1 MKKKIMIDGMS
12 CGHCTGNVKD
22 TLTSFAKGEVDV
34 SLEGK
39 YAILETESTD
49 EVLREA
55 IDDIGFDVVEIINL

>member
-22 TLTSFAKGEVDV
+22 TLTSFATGEVEV

-39 YAILETESTD
+39 YAVLETSAD
-49 EVLREA
+49 DAALREA
-55 IDDIGFDVVEIINL
+55 IDDIGFDVVDIINL

>member
-1 MKKKIMIDGMS
+1 MKKKIMIEGMS

-22 TLTSFAKGEVDV
+22 TLKSFAAGEVEV

-39 YAILETESTD
+39 YAILETSADDT
-49 EVLREA
+49 VLREA